1 MKTTIY
7 DFDFEIAG
15 HGYYKVTYTS
25 PAAGKRWTTT
35 TNNMPL
41 IDATKNAEEPKRKD
55 LEELKGF
62 VKMGKFVDEVGA
74 IRHAM
79 SDKELNELYKR
90 LENFIADCTVE
101 EAKESRDAF
110 VKVQTM
116 IYQRMRETKK

>member
-25 PAAGKRWTTT
+25 PATGKRWTTTTTT

-55 LEELKGF
+55 LEELKRIC
-62 VKMGKFVDEVGA
+62 KDGKV
-74 IRHAM
+74 
-79 SDKELNELYKR
+79 
-90 LENFIADCTVE
+90 C
-101 EAKESRDAF
+101 
-110 VKVQTM
+110 
-116 IYQRMRETKK
+116 